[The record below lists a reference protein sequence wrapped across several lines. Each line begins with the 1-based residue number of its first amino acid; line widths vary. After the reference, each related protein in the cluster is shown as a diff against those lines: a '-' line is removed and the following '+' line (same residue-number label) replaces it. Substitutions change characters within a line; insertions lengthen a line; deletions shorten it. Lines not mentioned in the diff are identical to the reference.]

1 MVQMG
6 GETYVLLP
14 EQLFE
19 LLAAE
24 GGRHLDAR
32 KVAQHRD
39 AVTAVGP
46 S

>member
-1 MVQMG
+1 MG
-6 GETYVLLP
+6 GERVLLP

-32 KVAQHRD
+32 KVAQHRE
-39 AVTAVGP
+39 AVAAVGP
-46 S
+46 ASVE